1 MKKNIY
7 KTNEH
12 FGVKHIHRWS
22 NWWKVKADNSMERLC
37 LVCGEIQSAGKV
49 NRVIMG
55 WALSNRKN
63 GISCHNAQ
71 MPIYW
76 NRKVAQK
83 HADEWGEKLK
93 QVKIVI
99 Y

>member
-1 MKKNIY
+1 MKKIR
-7 KTNEH
+7 
-12 FGVKHIHRWS
+12 HIHRWS

-37 LVCGEIQSAGKV
+37 LACGEIQNAGRV

-55 WALSNRKN
+55 WALSNRRN

-76 NRKVAQK
+76 NRKVA
-83 HADEWGEKLK
+83 EKYAKERNESLK
-93 QVKIVI
+93 QVKILI
-99 Y
+99 L